1 MSASLSAFPKLWFL
15 SKNRVKTD
23 LEIIYQVIVIVNKTA
38 LINNSFIKFISLYL
52 PHNNK
57 QEYISLVFTRLFFMS
72 KL

>member
-1 MSASLSAFPKLWFL
+1 MSDNLSDFPKLWFL

-23 LEIIYQVIVIVNKTA
+23 LKVIYQLIVIVNKTA
-38 LINNSFIKFISLYL
+38 LTNNSFMKFISLYL

-57 QEYISLVFTRLFFMS
+57 QEYVSLVSTRLFFMP